1 MSSTEARS
9 VEEIVRER
17 YSAGARKR
25 EEALCCPVEYDPKYL
40 KIIPEEILERD
51 YGCGDPSEHVRA
63 GETVLDLGSGGGKI
77 CYIAAQKVGADGHV
91 IGVDMNDDMLTL
103 ARKYKGEMAEK
114 LGYDVVDFRKG
125 RIQDL
130 ALDWGKAEA
139 YLADHPVRT
148 SEDWDAFENW
158 CAAQRKESPLIP
170 DDSVDVIV
178 SNCVLNLVREDHKR
192 QMFAEM
198 HRVLKRGGRVA
209 ISDIVSDEI
218 VP

>member
-40 KIIPEEILERD
+40 KIIPKEILERD

-91 IGVDMNDDMLTL
+91 EVAAIPADIGEAQGLLWAFDSLYAAFRAGAL
-103 ARKYKGEMAEK
+103 ARTLKPMTGAWLASARPMSDSVMAPTPEC
-114 LGYDVVDFRKG
+114 RT
-125 RIQDL
+125 RT
-130 ALDWGKAEA
+130 
-139 YLADHPVRT
+139 RT
-148 SEDWDAFENW
+148 SSLPIFSIA
-158 CAAQRKESPLIP
+158 
-170 DDSVDVIV
+170 
-178 SNCVLNLVREDHKR
+178 
-192 QMFAEM
+192 
-198 HRVLKRGGRVA
+198 
-209 ISDIVSDEI
+209 
-218 VP
+218 